1 MTLLSIMNFLSL
13 QAIRHSYI
21 LVQLQVETQ
30 SYYLKRDINMKKIK
44 IFLASALNE
53 LSEQRNELARFILG
67 VNNHLIDED
76 FYVDLQLCE
85 ELDPAFVLSRK
96 QDEYNAYIQN
106 ADYVFFLFLSHV
118 GQYTKEEF
126 EIAYAHFQQHQT
138 PHILTYF
145 YREHVADITCES
157 GQFAEELSE
166 KYGHYYCI
174 CNNLETIKLALLL
187 QISQCFSTLKQ
198 VTLKNGRICLNDV
211 DYLSMQQTDVIA
223 GNQEYQKIVNELNTL
238 TEKIELLA
246 NERPL
251 QEDLLIEYN
260 RQKDDLLSRK
270 LSIEEQS
277 LAYMSK
283 IYDDIIHG
291 SISALKA
298 KLYRLIEQGRITE
311 ADQLLSM
318 SSMEGF
324 QNSHQQFF
332 AQQQELAK
340 ECIDLYQQKISL
352 TRMQKLTPDRIELI
366 HTCYQKIKT
375 IVELTGHSENTLIPY
390 LHFLEETDQNPDEIE
405 DLTAYI
411 QWCYMKPGYQVPLKD
426 YSDLYNELLH
436 HYEANQ
442 NHKKAS
448 ELLTQFVE
456 KVESSSETDAFIL
469 CEACIRIQ
477 THYRHIYPDLDTIRY
492 WQKEALH
499 YAEQSDSDYQK
510 AICYKEMGGIA
521 GLTENFD
528 EMENYFSESLT
539 YMEQLYNNNPE
550 KWISE
555 YIKLC
560 LMYGNIYQNKANELT
575 ESTNDI
581 YSFVSDNEN
590 GAERWEESIKRSAS
604 WREKAGSYYQ
614 KAYEF
619 ANQHV
624 SRYDTFKNQL
634 ILCQCMPGMGMYY
647 ESVNQ
652 LKKATD
658 LYWEYINTLLDIY
671 LTAPHEAAYE
681 IMEGLVHPIRF
692 WIYYRAFDDAQFALD
707 AYESIVFTFYTHNPE
722 KYVEYA
728 RYARELKVDLLDERE
743 WV

>member
-1 MTLLSIMNFLSL
+1 
-13 QAIRHSYI
+13 
-21 LVQLQVETQ
+21 
-30 SYYLKRDINMKKIK
+30 MKKIK
-44 IFLASALNE
+44 IFLASSLNE

-67 VNNHLIDED
+67 VNNNLIDEGL
-76 FYVDLQLCE
+76 YVDLQLCE

-145 YREHVADITCES
+145 YREHVADTNSES
-157 GQFAEELSE
+157 GQFAEELSK

-174 CNNLETIKLALLL
+174 CNNIETIKLALLL
-187 QISQCFSTLKQ
+187 QISKCFSTLKQ

-211 DYLSMQQTDVIA
+211 AYLSMQQTDVIA
-223 GNQEYQKIVNELNTL
+223 GNLEYQKIVDELNAL
-238 TEKIELLA
+238 MSKIELLA

-251 QEDLLIEYN
+251 PEDLLTEYN
-260 RQKDDLLSRK
+260 RQKDDLLSQK

-283 IYDDIIHG
+283 IYDDIIQG
-291 SISALKA
+291 SISALKSR
-298 KLYRLIEQGRITE
+298 LYRLIEQGQITE

-332 AQQQELAK
+332 TQQQELAK

-352 TRMQKLTPDRIELI
+352 TRMQKLTPDRVELI

-375 IVELTGHSENTLIPY
+375 VVELTGRFENTLIPY
-390 LHFLEETDQNPDEIE
+390 LHFLEETDQDPDEIE
-405 DLTAYI
+405 ALTAYI

-426 YSDLYNELLH
+426 YSDLYNELLY
-436 HYEANQ
+436 HYELNQ
-442 NHKKAS
+442 NCKKAY
-448 ELLTQFVE
+448 ELLAQFVE
-456 KVESSSETDAFIL
+456 KVENTSETDAFVL

-477 THYRHIYPDLDTIRY
+477 SHYGRIYPDLDTIHY
-492 WQKEALH
+492 WQKKALH
-499 YAEQSDSDYQK
+499 YAEQSNSNYQK
-510 AICYKEMGGIA
+510 AICYKEIGGIA
-521 GLTENFD
+521 GITENFD
-528 EMENYFSESLT
+528 QMENCFSKSLT
-539 YMEQLYNNNPE
+539 YMEQLYSNNPG

-555 YIKLC
+555 YIELC
-560 LMYGNIYQNKANELT
+560 LMYGNIYHNKADELT
-575 ESTNDI
+575 ESTNDL
-581 YSFVSDNEN
+581 SNFVSNDEN
-590 GAERWEESIKRSAS
+590 WEEHWKASIKRSAA

-619 ANQHV
+619 ARQHV
-624 SRYDTFKNQL
+624 KRYDTFKNQL

-647 ESVNQ
+647 ESTDQ

-658 LYWEYINTLLDIY
+658 LYWEYINALLDIY
-671 LTAPHEAAYE
+671 LTAPHEAADE
-681 IMEGLVHPIRF
+681 IMEGFVHPIRF
-692 WIYYRAFDDAQFALD
+692 WTYYRAFDDAQFALN
-707 AYESIVFTFYTHNPE
+707 AYEKIVFTFYTHNPK

-728 RYARELKVDLLDERE
+728 RYARELKVNLLDERE

>member
-1 MTLLSIMNFLSL
+1 
-13 QAIRHSYI
+13 
-21 LVQLQVETQ
+21 
-30 SYYLKRDINMKKIK
+30 MKKIK
-44 IFLASALNE
+44 IFLASSLNE
-53 LSEQRNELARFILG
+53 LSAQRNELARFILG
-67 VNNHLIDED
+67 VNNNLIDEGL
-76 FYVDLQLCE
+76 YVDLQLCE

-145 YREHVADITCES
+145 YREHVTDTDSES
-157 GQFAEELSE
+157 GQFAEELSK

-187 QISQCFSTLKQ
+187 QISKCFSTQKQ

-223 GNQEYQKIVNELNTL
+223 GNLEYQKIVDELNAL
-238 TEKIELLA
+238 MSKIELLA

-251 QEDLLIEYN
+251 PEDLLIEYN
-260 RQKDDLLSRK
+260 KQKDDLLSQK

-283 IYDDIIHG
+283 IYDDIIQG
-291 SISALKA
+291 SISALKSR
-298 KLYRLIEQGRITE
+298 LYRLIEQGQITE

-332 AQQQELAK
+332 TQQQELAK

-352 TRMQKLTPDRIELI
+352 TRMQKLTPDRVELI

-375 IVELTGHSENTLIPY
+375 VVELTGRFENTLIPY
-390 LHFLEETDQNPDEIE
+390 LHFLEETDQDPDEIE
-405 DLTAYI
+405 ALTAYI

-426 YSDLYNELLH
+426 YSDLYNELLY
-436 HYEANQ
+436 HYELNQ
-442 NHKKAS
+442 NCKKAYA
-448 ELLTQFVE
+448 LLAQFVE
-456 KVESSSETDAFIL
+456 KVENTSETDAFVL
-469 CEACIRIQ
+469 CEACLRIQ
-477 THYRHIYPDLDTIRY
+477 HYYAAFSPTVKTLNLIHY
-492 WQKEALH
+492 WQNKALGF
-499 YAEQSDSDYQK
+499 AKQSNSDYQK
-510 AICYKEMGGIA
+510 AICYKEIGGIA
-521 GLTENFD
+521 GITENFD
-528 EMENYFSESLT
+528 QMENCFSKSLT
-539 YMEQLYNNNPE
+539 YMEQLYSNNPG

-555 YIKLC
+555 YIELC
-560 LMYGNIYQNKANELT
+560 LMYGNIYQNKADELT
-575 ESTNDI
+575 ESTNDL
-581 YSFVSDNEN
+581 SNFVSNDEN
-590 GAERWEESIKRSAS
+590 WEEHWKASIKRSTT

-619 ANQHV
+619 ARQHV
-624 SRYDTFKNQL
+624 KRYDTFKNQL

-647 ESVNQ
+647 ESTNQ

-671 LTAPHEAAYE
+671 LTAPHEAADK
-681 IMEGLVHPIRF
+681 IMEGFVHPIRF
-692 WIYYRAFDDAQFALD
+692 WIYYRAFDDAQFALN
-707 AYESIVFTFYTHNPE
+707 AYEKIVFTFYTHNPQ